1 MRLGAVSSE
10 FIDTL
15 GIQLRSGRGF
25 DARDT
30 AASDPVIV
38 IDERFARS
46 FYPDADP
53 IGRRVRIPADG
64 EDARWHTIVGVIEQM
79 QLEDIGDAELASA
92 LVPLAQNP
100 RRFVS
105 VVLRTRDDPKLMK
118 PMLQDVLR
126 TQDPDTPAYWLRS
139 YDEVIHV
146 AMVGERVLSGMFS
159 AFGVVALL
167 LATAGLYGLIAQLVG
182 QRTRE
187 IGVQRALGASG
198 AAVLRNVLGSML
210 TQVAAGLGI
219 GMLLAIPFAGQ
230 IQKVLP
236 DLTLDWSAVVWLV
249 VILVGVAVLAMLV
262 PARRALAVDPISALR
277 HD

>member
-1 MRLGAVSSE
+1 M
-10 FIDTL
+10 
-15 GIQLRSGRGF
+15 
-25 DARDT
+25 
-30 AASDPVIV
+30 
-38 IDERFARS
+38 
-46 FYPDADP
+46 
-53 IGRRVRIPADG
+53 
-64 EDARWHTIVGVIEQM
+64 
-79 QLEDIGDAELASA
+79 
-92 LVPLAQNP
+92 
-100 RRFVS
+100 
-105 VVLRTRDDPKLMK
+105 
-118 PMLQDVLR
+118 
-126 TQDPDTPAYWLRS
+126 
-139 YDEVIHV
+139 IHV

-249 VILVGVAVLAMLV
+249 LILVGVAVLAMLV